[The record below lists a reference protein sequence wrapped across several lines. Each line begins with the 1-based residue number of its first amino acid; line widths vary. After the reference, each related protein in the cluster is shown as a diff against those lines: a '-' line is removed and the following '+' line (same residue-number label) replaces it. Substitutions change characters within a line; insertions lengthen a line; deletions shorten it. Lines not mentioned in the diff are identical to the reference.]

1 MEKFNKIADRD
12 EFAQI
17 IAIIIGIIFLIK
29 FNLI

>member
-1 MEKFNKIADRD
+1 MEKFNKFANRD

-17 IAIIIGIIFLIK
+17 ISIVILIIILIK